1 MAVASELIRNLLENG
16 AHFGHQTNKWNP
28 KMAPYIFGEKSGI
41 YIIDLRKTE
50 EALIKA
56 REFLKGI
63 SASGKNVLF
72 VGTKKQAKKIIR
84 SAAQRCGMYF
94 VDERWLGGCL
104 TNFSTIRRSVDK
116 LNQIQEKKSSEIYE
130 SFAKKEKAR
139 IDRIENKLLK
149 NLEGIRDMDKLPDC
163 LFVVD
168 SDAEDIAVREAK
180 KIGIPVV
187 AIIDTNCDPDP
198 IDYLVPAND
207 DAIRSIHFIVNEIAD
222 AIEEGRK
229 MYDGIK
235 VRTPVREK
243 EETESKPEGVVV
255 EEINIEEKKTGETA
269 EETAKDKETTEEGE
283 ATEEKETP
291 GAGET
296 SREATESEPAVEPEQ
311 EPEQEEELSVD
322 EAGDIKLSDT
332 DK

>member
-1 MAVASELIRNLLENG
+1 
-16 AHFGHQTNKWNP
+16 
-28 KMAPYIFGEKSGI
+28 
-41 YIIDLRKTE
+41 
-50 EALIKA
+50 
-56 REFLKGI
+56 
-63 SASGKNVLF
+63 
-72 VGTKKQAKKIIR
+72 
-84 SAAQRCGMYF
+84 
-94 VDERWLGGCL
+94 
-104 TNFSTIRRSVDK
+104 
-116 LNQIQEKKSSEIYE
+116 
-130 SFAKKEKAR
+130 
-139 IDRIENKLLK
+139 
-149 NLEGIRDMDKLPDC
+149 
-163 LFVVD
+163 VD